1 MRQELYISVDVEAS
15 AQAPSVGSLLSIGAT
30 VVGDTSKRFYVELKP
45 INSRF
50 DPTAMTKC
58 TFSAAVT
65 KRAKELG
72 GEAKAILAALA
83 ELGVDPEEAM
93 KRFEKWTLS
102 ITEHEKRAVFVGFNA
117 PFDWMWVCDYF
128 LRFLARNPF
137 GHNGLDIKSYYMGM
151 AGCEWHETTKQRIP
165 AMYQSG
171 RRHTHK
177 ADDDALEQAEMFAKM
192 RDRRRRSS

>member
-1 MRQELYISVDVEAS
+1 MRQNIYISVDVEAS

-30 VVGDTSKRFYVELKP
+30 VEGDTSKRFYVEFKP

-50 DPTAMTKC
+50 DPGAMTKC

-72 GEAKAILAALA
+72 GDAKAILKALA
-83 ELGVDPEEAM
+83 ELGIHPEEAM
-93 KRFEKWTLS
+93 KRFEKWILYVTQ
-102 ITEHEKRAVFVGFNA
+102 HEKRAVFTGFNL

-128 LRFLARNPF
+128 WRFLGRNPF
-137 GHNGLDIKSYYMGM
+137 GHNALDIKSYYMGM
-151 AGCEWHETTKQRIP
+151 AGCEWHETGKRSIP
-165 AMYQSG
+165 AEFHSG

-177 ADDDALEQAEMFAKM
+177 ADDDALEQAEMFTKM
-192 RDRRRRSS
+192 RRRRRRS